1 MKVIA
6 NIAAAILIFFGV
18 MFIWGAFGSNPQPAW
33 ICVGGLSVAIGFGL
47 IWFSQRSQR
56 KPKAA
61 EGEQNIS
68 VNIDLPGEV
77 SLDTLKCQSCG
88 GSLSS
93 KNIKM
98 VAGAPVVVCPY
109 CDTSYQLTEE
119 PKW

>member
-6 NIAAAILIFFGV
+6 YIAAAILIFFGV

-33 ICVGGLSVAIGFGL
+33 ICVGGVSVAIGFGL
-47 IWFSQRSQR
+47 IWFAQR

-68 VNIDLPGEV
+68 INIDLPGEIN
-77 SLDTLKCQSCG
+77 LETMQCQSCG
-88 GSLSS
+88 GSLTS
-93 KNIKM
+93 KNIKL
-98 VAGAPVVVCPY
+98 VAGAPMVVCPY

>member
-33 ICVGGLSVAIGFGL
+33 ICVGGISVLIGFGL
-47 IWFSQRSQR
+47 IWFAQR
-56 KPKAA
+56 KPKAT
-61 EGEQNIS
+61 EGAQNVSI
-68 VNIDLPGEV
+68 NIDLPGEV
-77 SLDTLKCQSCG
+77 NLDTLQCQSCG

-93 KNIKM
+93 HNIKM
-98 VAGAPVVVCPY
+98 VAGAPVVVCPF
-109 CDTSYQLTEE
+109 CDTTYQLTEE